1 MLEFKCHVKRIDFKS
16 ARLCLLALI
25 RVCAHSA
32 FSINATEKSNYSF
45 PRNDLRNSYTSAVFT
60 PSPNHLYFYFP
71 LNRMYLSLNR
81 FCQSRSQSSIKFVN
95 MKVFLAIKR
104 NASST
109 CGFLVSICHVDL
121 QVNSAFL
128 ESVSSPHTHACARV
142 VLVKLYICHISTQV
156 NYLELYL
163 NDKIIEFLTFF
174 PTALGR
180 YFPQ

>member
-1 MLEFKCHVKRIDFKS
+1 MYYLSRLQLCKAKTEFDKCQNKKNLEIFCSIKLLLEFKCHVKRIDFKS

-25 RVCAHSA
+25 RVCAHST

-45 PRNDLRNSYTSAVFT
+45 PRTDLRNSYTSAVFT

-71 LNRMYLSLNR
+71 LNRMYLSLNW

-128 ESVSSPHTHACARV
+128 ELS
-142 VLVKLYICHISTQV
+142 LIHI
-156 NYLELYL
+156 
-163 NDKIIEFLTFF
+163 
-174 PTALGR
+174 
-180 YFPQ
+180 